1 MKKLIVILFFACF
14 ALGDWYQS
22 KEISLPKGI
31 QVNDLTISNTGEL
44 WLLSA
49 SSVLKYET
57 ASDNPFLVQEFRNGK
72 LLAVH
77 DNILYVIDQSSH
89 LTLFTLNK
97 EGLTMSQELTTP
109 MPMRIST
116 ALVDGTPYLVVQ
128 EPTQLAFVFEDN
140 ITSVIN
146 GNFKKFSTIPSADYS
161 NSNSPVYTL
170 SDNRI
175 KTWTGGTAIN
185 GETYK
190 STVIYSASQ
199 TIFDFTIDKTG
210 SIYVLFADSVVVLE
224 AEGSYKAKI
233 DIENI
238 PSGSRIFVHPSNN
251 TVYLYNSILKNLRV
265 LTPSQKTGSREIIT
279 LNVNQPNP
287 VDNYTEIEFSVS
299 QPLDLS
305 IIVYNLIGEPVKVIT
320 KRHYAKGTHRVVWHA
335 DDERGNLVPNGIYF
349 YRLESSKGVA
359 IRQLIV
365 LR

>member
-1 MKKLIVILFFACF
+1 MKKLTVLFFFVCF

-22 KEISLPKGI
+22 KELSLPKGI

-57 ASDNPFLVQEFRNGK
+57 ASDNPFLVQEFNNGK

-77 DNILYVIDQSSH
+77 DNVLYVIDDNSH
-89 LTLFTLNK
+89 LTLFALK
-97 EGLTMSQELTTP
+97 KDGLTVSQDLTITLP
-109 MPMRIST
+109 THIST
-116 ALVDGTPYLVVQ
+116 ALVNGKPYLIVQ
-128 EPTQLAFVFEDN
+128 ESNQLTFVHEDKISTTIRGTFERY
-140 ITSVIN
+140 
-146 GNFKKFSTIPSADYS
+146 GTIPSADYS
-161 NSNSPVYTL
+161 NPSSPVYTL
-170 SDNRI
+170 SNNRI
-175 KTWTGGTAIN
+175 KAWTGGTAMN
-185 GETYK
+185 GEAYK
-190 STVIYSASQ
+190 PSVIYSSSHP
-199 TIFDFTIDKTG
+199 IFDFTIDKSG

-224 AEGSYKAKI
+224 ADGSFQAKI

-238 PSGSRIFVHPSNN
+238 PSRSRIFVHPTNN
-251 TVYLYNSILKNLRV
+251 TIYLFNGVLRTLRV
-265 LTPSQKTGSREIIT
+265 LTPSPKSSSGDIIT

-287 VDNYTEIEFSVS
+287 VDNYTEIEFILT
-299 QPLDLS
+299 QPLALS
-305 IIVYNLIGEPVKVIT
+305 ITVYNLIGEPVKVIT

-335 DDERGNLVPNGIYF
+335 DDEKGSLVPNGIYF